1 MVDKLENN
9 WLNVSSSPFLNGIYD
24 ASDPALYVDQVAV
37 IVNASLAKL
46 ATLLADFPEVQ
57 AHLDRCWKPLAAI
70 VAHHQGAVSL
80 KQNPIA
86 SFALLRESLSSI
98 LACVGE
104 IHSTNEDE
112 PSMTPADQIIA
123 MLLDEAS
130 EHFQTTS
137 YDINHPMMKLGSVVG
152 LTQLCFGQSKLTSG
166 LFPNINPMLPENLAA
181 MDLDKVGD
189 ISKHSQVARFPLM
202 VGLLLALKRKWIHQL
217 ERIIGLEDAL
227 VARAYLY
234 VALENEVYPKL
245 AEVMNEEGYAF
256 PEWASTLLFGN
267 YDWSSE

>member
-24 ASDPALYVDQVAV
+24 ASDPALYLDQVAV
-37 IVNASLAKL
+37 IVAASLAKL
-46 ATLLADFPEVQ
+46 ATLLPSFPDVQ
-57 AHLDRCWKPLAAI
+57 THLDRCRKPLAEI
-70 VAHHQGAVSL
+70 VAYYSAAASL

-86 SFALLRESLSSI
+86 SFVLLRESLSSI

-123 MLLDEAS
+123 MLLDGAS
-130 EHFQTTS
+130 EHFRATS

-189 ISKHSQVARFPLM
+189 ISKHSQVARFPLL
-202 VGLLLALKRKWIHQL
+202 VGLLLSLKRKWIHQL
-217 ERIIGLEDAL
+217 ERIIGLEDAIM
-227 VARAYLY
+227 VRAYLY
-234 VALENEVYPKL
+234 VALENEVYPALDEKMQE
-245 AEVMNEEGYAF
+245 AGFVF

-267 YDWSSE
+267 YDWTSE